1 MRTLLVWL
9 GLILLSVILWGVIV
23 YLAMLAT
30 MYYFLDPFMM
40 IIAIAMAVAG

>member
-9 GLILLSVILWGVIV
+9 GIILLSVILWGVIV

-30 MYYFLDPFMM
+30 AYYFLDPFMT
-40 IIAIAMAVAG
+40 IIAIAVAAAG